1 MMPGMMGQQPQQFDP
16 RREAIDRMMRG
27 GQMPMQMPQNSS
39 KNGECLYVNR
49 DLIPGARKGAKVW
62 VLASVGEVGSK
73 IELTPISAQVAG
85 AEQEERTEDQDS
97 ASASPA
103 QDGGGY

>member
-1 MMPGMMGQQPQQFDP
+1 MMGMMGQPQQQFDP

-27 GQMPMQMPQNSS
+27 GQMPMQMPQTSS
-39 KNGECLYVNR
+39 RNGECLYVNR
-49 DLIPGARKGAKVW
+49 DLIPGARKGTKVW

-85 AEQEERTEDQDS
+85 SEAEEPEGEEDS
-97 ASASPA
+97 ATASPS
-103 QDGGGY
+103 QSGGGY

>member
-1 MMPGMMGQQPQQFDP
+1 MMPGMMPMQGQPQAPFDP
-16 RREAIDRMMRG
+16 RREAIDRMMKG
-27 GQMPMQMPQNSS
+27 GQMPMQMPQTSS

-85 AEQEERTEDQDS
+85 SEQEEPTEDQDS
-97 ASASPA
+97 TTASPE
-103 QDGGGY
+103 